1 MELNHQKL
9 NKFNFKMSEID
20 NEIISNS
27 NFRRKFTE
35 FILMLSMFT
44 TSFVFFRN
52 PFEFYPHY
60 IIFILYLPVFFIK
73 YKIPKNI
80 TYILLIL
87 LLTGLINILT
97 GNLDWFQLIKV
108 WGGSFLS
115 LNFYYFVFLY
125 FEKNVL
131 KIFNYYIK
139 FCSLLLIIGLFQ
151 IIFFQIGFKPGY
163 DFRIFFGLNK
173 WSLVTDGGILGI
185 KFSSFLT
192 EPAQLAIVTI
202 PVVFI
207 SLNNIFFNE
216 SNFINYKSLNYIF
229 LILYVLIT
237 SATGFI
243 GLLICLVIIAVRNKI
258 YNIFLGLIPSIIIL
272 FVLYNNVSDFKIRV
286 DAALELN
293 KSFENDIQRDI
304 ANTSTFTL
312 YDNYIVTYNNFLEN
326 PVIGSGIGSHQYAFD
341 KFSLTKRYSNLNVF
355 ANNSKDANSL
365 FLRIVSETGLLGLFF
380 LFFLL
385 FRGISTMNTL
395 NKLEYIVSVSLLL
408 IIILSLI
415 RQGNYFLNGLPLI
428 FILFYYNKN
437 RSITKESI

>member
-1 MELNHQKL
+1 
-9 NKFNFKMSEID
+9 MSEID
-20 NEIISNS
+20 NEIILNS
-27 NFRRKFTE
+27 NFRRRFTE
-35 FILMLSMFT
+35 FILMFSMFT
-44 TSFVFFRN
+44 SSYVFFRN
-52 PFEFYPHY
+52 PFELYPHY
-60 IIFILYLPVFFIK
+60 IIFILYLPVLFVK

-80 TYILLIL
+80 SYILIIL
-87 LLTGLINILT
+87 LFTGLINILL
-97 GNLDWFQLIKV
+97 GNLGWFQFIKV
-108 WGGSFLS
+108 WGGFFLS

-125 FEKNVL
+125 FKKNVL

-139 FCSLLLIIGLFQ
+139 FCSFLLIIGLFQ
-151 IIFFQIGFKPGY
+151 IIFFQIGFEPGY

-173 WSLVTDGGILGI
+173 WSLVTYGGILGI

-207 SLNNIFFNE
+207 SLNNIIFNE
-216 SNFINYKSLNYIF
+216 SNFIKYKLFNILL

-243 GLLICLVIIAVRNKI
+243 GLLICLIVIAVRNKV
-258 YNIFLGLIPSIIIL
+258 YNIFLGLIPSLAIL
-272 FVLYNNVSDFKIRV
+272 LILYNNVSDFKIRV
-286 DAALELN
+286 DAGLELN
-293 KSFENDIQRDI
+293 KSFEDDIQRDI

-326 PVIGSGIGSHQYAFD
+326 PIIGSGIGSHQYAFD
-341 KFSLTKRYSNLNVF
+341 KFSLTKKYSNLNIF

-365 FLRIVSETGLLGLFF
+365 FLRIVSETGLLGVFF
-380 LFFLL
+380 LFFILYK
-385 FRGISTMNTL
+385 GISTMNKL
-395 NKLEYIVSVSLLL
+395 NKIEYIISVSLLL
-408 IIILSLI
+408 IITLSLI

-437 RSITKESI
+437 IPITKPSI

>member
-1 MELNHQKL
+1 
-9 NKFNFKMSEID
+9 MSSMVKEIT
-20 NEIISNS
+20 STA
-27 NFRRKFTE
+27 NFRRKITE
-35 FILMLSMFT
+35 FILILSMFT
-44 TSFVFFRN
+44 SSYVFFRN
-52 PFEFYPHY
+52 PFEFYIHY

-73 YKIPKNI
+73 YKIPRNI

-87 LLTGLINILT
+87 LFSSIFNIFI
-97 GNLDWFQLIKV
+97 GNLQWFPFIKV
-108 WGGSFLS
+108 WGGFFLS
-115 LNFYYFVFLY
+115 LNFYYFVYLY

-139 FCSLLLIIGLFQ
+139 FCSFLLFIGLIQ
-151 IIFFQIGFKPGY
+151 IIFFQIGFEPGY
-163 DFRIFFGLNK
+163 DLRIFFGLNK
-173 WSLVTDGGILGI
+173 WSLVTRGGILGI

-192 EPAQLAIVTI
+192 EPAQLAIVTVPI
-202 PVVFI
+202 VFI
-207 SLNNIFFNE
+207 SLNNLIFNE
-216 SNFINYKSLNYIF
+216 SYFIKYKFINITF

-243 GLLICLVIIAVRNKI
+243 GLLICLIIIEIINKI
-258 YNIFLGLIPSIIIL
+258 YNIFLGLIPSLTFLI
-272 FVLYNNVSDFKIRV
+272 VLYNNVPDFKIRV
-286 DAALELN
+286 DAGLELN

-326 PVIGSGIGSHQYAFD
+326 PLIGSGIGSHQYAFD
-341 KFSLTKRYSNLNVF
+341 KFSLTKKYSNLNVF

-365 FLRIVSETGLLGLFF
+365 FLRIISETGLLGVLF
-380 LFFLL
+380 LFFILYK
-385 FRGISTMNTL
+385 GISTMNKL
-395 NKLEYIVSVSLLL
+395 NKVEYIVSVSLLL

-437 RSITKESI
+437 RFITKSSI

>member
-1 MELNHQKL
+1 
-9 NKFNFKMSEID
+9 MSSMV
-20 NEIISNS
+20 NEIASTS
-27 NFRRKFTE
+27 NFRRKLTE
-35 FILMLSMFT
+35 FILILSMFT
-44 TSFVFFRN
+44 TSYVFFRN
-52 PFEFYPHY
+52 PFEFYIHY

-87 LLTGLINILT
+87 LFTSIFNILI
-97 GNLDWFQLIKV
+97 GNLQWFPFIKV
-108 WGGSFLS
+108 WGGFFLS
-115 LNFYYFVFLY
+115 LNFYYFVYLY

-139 FCSLLLIIGLFQ
+139 FCSFLLVIGLIQ
-151 IIFFQIGFKPGY
+151 IVFFQIGFEPGY
-163 DFRIFFGLNK
+163 DLSILFGLNK
-173 WSLVTDGGILGI
+173 WSLVTNGGILGI

-207 SLNNIFFNE
+207 ALNNLIFNE
-216 SNFINYKSLNYIF
+216 SYFIKYKFINITF

-243 GLLICLVIIAVRNKI
+243 GLLICLIIIAIRNKI
-258 YNIFLGLIPSIIIL
+258 YNIFLGLIPSLAIL
-272 FVLYNNVSDFKIRV
+272 IVLYNNVSDFKIRV
-286 DAALELN
+286 DAGLELN

-326 PVIGSGIGSHQYAFD
+326 PLIGSGLGSHQYAFD
-341 KFSLTKRYSNLNVF
+341 KFSLTKKYSNLNVF

-365 FLRIVSETGLLGLFF
+365 FLRIISETGLLGVLF
-380 LFFLL
+380 LFFMLYK
-385 FRGISTMNTL
+385 GISTMNKL
-395 NKLEYIVSVSLLL
+395 NKVEYIVSVSLLL
-408 IIILSLI
+408 IMILSLI

-437 RSITKESI
+437 RVLLKDST

>member
-1 MELNHQKL
+1 
-9 NKFNFKMSEID
+9 MSSMV
-20 NEIISNS
+20 NEITSTS
-27 NFRRKFTE
+27 NFRRKLTE
-35 FILMLSMFT
+35 FILILSMFT
-44 TSFVFFRN
+44 TSYVFFRN
-52 PFEFYPHY
+52 PFEFYIHY

-87 LLTGLINILT
+87 LFTSIFNILI
-97 GNLDWFQLIKV
+97 GNLQWFPFIKV
-108 WGGSFLS
+108 WGGFFLS
-115 LNFYYFVFLY
+115 LNFYYFVYLY

-139 FCSLLLIIGLFQ
+139 FCSFLLVIGLIQ
-151 IIFFQIGFKPGY
+151 IVFFQIGFEPGY
-163 DFRIFFGLNK
+163 DLSILFGLNK
-173 WSLVTDGGILGI
+173 WSLVTSGGILGI

-207 SLNNIFFNE
+207 TLNNLIFNE
-216 SNFINYKSLNYIF
+216 SYFIKYKFINITF

-243 GLLICLVIIAVRNKI
+243 GLLICLIVIAIRNKI
-258 YNIFLGLIPSIIIL
+258 YNIFLGLVPSLAIL
-272 FVLYNNVSDFKIRV
+272 IVLYNNVSDFKIRV
-286 DAALELN
+286 DAGLELN

-326 PVIGSGIGSHQYAFD
+326 PLIGSGLGSHQYAFD
-341 KFSLTKRYSNLNVF
+341 KFSLTKKYSNLNVF

-365 FLRIVSETGLLGLFF
+365 FLRIISETGLLGVLF
-380 LFFLL
+380 LFFMLYK
-385 FRGISTMNTL
+385 GISTMNKL
-395 NKLEYIVSVSLLL
+395 NKVEYIVSVSLLL
-408 IIILSLI
+408 IMILSLI

-437 RSITKESI
+437 RVLQKDTS

>member
-1 MELNHQKL
+1 
-9 NKFNFKMSEID
+9 MSEID

-87 LLTGLINILT
+87 LFTGLINILI
-97 GNLDWFQLIKV
+97 GNLDWFQFIKV

-139 FCSLLLIIGLFQ
+139 FCSFLLIIGLLQ
-151 IIFFQIGFKPGY
+151 IIFFKIGFEPGY
-163 DFRIFFGLNK
+163 DLRIFFGLNK

-207 SLNNIFFNE
+207 SLNNLFFNE
-216 SNFINYKSLNYIF
+216 SNFIKYKLLNITL

-243 GLLICLVIIAVRNKI
+243 GLLICFVIIAVRNKI
-258 YNIFLGLIPSIIIL
+258 YNIFLGLIPSLAILII
-272 FVLYNNVSDFKIRV
+272 LYNNVSDFKIRV
-286 DAALELN
+286 DAGLELN

-326 PVIGSGIGSHQYAFD
+326 PLIGSGIGSHQYAFE
-341 KFSLTKRYSNLNVF
+341 KFSLTRRYSNLNVF

-365 FLRIVSETGLLGLFF
+365 LLRIISETGLLGLFF
-380 LFFLL
+380 LIFIL
-385 FRGISTMNTL
+385 FSGIFIMNTL
-395 NKLEYIVSVSLLL
+395 NNLEYIVSVSLLL

-428 FILFYYNKN
+428 FILFYYNRN
-437 RSITKESI
+437 RSTSKPSI

>member
-1 MELNHQKL
+1 
-9 NKFNFKMSEID
+9 MSETG
-20 NEIISNS
+20 NELISNS
-27 NFRRKFTE
+27 NFRRRFTE
-35 FILMLSMFT
+35 FILIFSMFT
-44 TSFVFFRN
+44 TTYVFFRD

-60 IIFILYLPVFFIK
+60 IIFILYLPVLFVK

-80 TYILLIL
+80 SYILLIL
-87 LLTGLINILT
+87 FFAGLINILI
-97 GNLDWFQLIKV
+97 GNLYWFPFIKV
-108 WGGSFLS
+108 WGGFFLS

-125 FEKNVL
+125 FKKNVL

-139 FCSLLLIIGLFQ
+139 FCSFLLIIGLFQ
-151 IIFFQIGFKPGY
+151 IIFFQIGFEPGY

-207 SLNNIFFNE
+207 SLNNLIFNE
-216 SNFINYKSLNYIF
+216 FNFIKYKLLNIIMLF
-229 LILYVLIT
+229 LYVLIT

-243 GLLICLVIIAVRNKI
+243 GLLICLIIIAVRNKV
-258 YNIFLGLIPSIIIL
+258 YNIFLGLIPSLAILII
-272 FVLYNNVSDFKIRV
+272 LYNNVSDFKIRV
-286 DAALELN
+286 DAGLELN

-341 KFSLTKRYSNLNVF
+341 KFSLTKKYSNLNIF

-365 FLRIVSETGLLGLFF
+365 FLRIVSETGLLGIFF
-380 LFFLL
+380 LIFILYK
-385 FRGISTMNTL
+385 GISTMNKL
-395 NKLEYIVSVSLLL
+395 NKVEYIVSVSLLL

-437 RSITKESI
+437 RIITKPSI